1 VVTQLELPRS
11 IQIDGQASKR
21 GLIPRMPAGERLLA
35 DVAAWLAGEYPD
47 QVRGA
52 RQHARGDGE
61 AELVVSLHPAAPDVL
76 LTADDAGR
84 VTVVAETA
92 AAGPGYHRF
101 VGRVIERVGAE
112 SAIDWTADGVEEFAF
127 AERPIVERA
136 YLGWLGPTLAQARN
150 AGRRG
155 SSAIHLGLAEG
166 TRFTS
171 DAALLTALGP
181 RDDAWIETAIAD
193 PRVAIEI
200 TPWWFDATDPRYLLN
215 RALVLMWT
223 QVRWRAPAVEGEAE
237 LMDDVHRLLTKAF
250 PIEPD
255 LPYPWRA
262 WAEIVAFAGID
273 DAMGRQV
280 IARAAKVP
288 KEGAPIGYRRDPVR
302 ISHEGWTLVI
312 PGDFAERRQP
322 DEWWGG
328 GAGRRITLAAV
339 PTGPMSAQAFVS
351 QFSADLG
358 DEALTNRDGELVGRA
373 RISSDPSSGLE
384 IGVLDGYSAVT
395 GSGAAIRI
403 EFDDPTDW
411 QWSLDMWRSL
421 RPE

>member
-1 VVTQLELPRS
+1 VATQLDLPHS

-21 GLIPRMPAGERLLA
+21 GLIPRMPAGDRLLA

-47 QVRGA
+47 HLRGV
-52 RQHARGDGE
+52 RQHAVNDGH
-61 AELVVSLHPAAPDVL
+61 AALTVSLHPAAPDVR
-76 LTADDAGR
+76 LTVNDAGR

-101 VGRVIERVGAE
+101 VGRIIERIGTEA
-112 SAIDWTADGVEEFAF
+112 AIVWTADGVDAFAF
-127 AERPIVERA
+127 AERPVVERA

-155 SSAIHLGLAEG
+155 ATGIHLGLPEG
-166 TRFTS
+166 VQFTS
-171 DAALLTALGP
+171 GGALLTALGP
-181 RDDAWIETAIAD
+181 RDEDWIDAAIAD

-215 RALVLMWT
+215 RALVLMWI
-223 QVRWRAPAVEGEAE
+223 QVRWRPPAVEGEAE
-237 LMDDVHRLLTKAF
+237 LLEDVHRLLTKAY

-262 WAEIVAFAGID
+262 WAEVVSFAGLD
-273 DAMGRQV
+273 DAMARQV
-280 IARAAKVP
+280 LGRAAAADSDP
-288 KEGAPIGYRRDPVR
+288 DPIGYRRDPVR
-302 ISHEGWTLVI
+302 ISHEGWALEI

-358 DEALTNRDGELVGRA
+358 DEALTHRDGELVGRA
-373 RISSDPSSGLE
+373 RITTDPSSGLE
-384 IGVLDGYSAVT
+384 IGILDGYSAVA
-395 GSGAAIRI
+395 GSGAAIRV
-403 EFDDPTDW
+403 EFDDPADW
-411 QWSLDMWRSL
+411 QWALDMWRSL
-421 RPE
+421 RPD